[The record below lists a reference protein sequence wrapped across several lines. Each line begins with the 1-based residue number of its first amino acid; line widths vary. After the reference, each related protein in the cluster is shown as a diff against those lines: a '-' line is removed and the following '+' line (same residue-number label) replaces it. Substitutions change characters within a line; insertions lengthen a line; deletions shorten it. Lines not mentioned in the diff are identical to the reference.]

1 MIHDQTFEEWM
12 GNTDPAQEEEKA
24 LRYFL
29 ALSQAAWEHVLLHP
43 QVEPVRIDTRP
54 LDLSREE

>member
-1 MIHDQTFEEWM
+1 MTHAQAFEEWM
-12 GNTDPAQEEEKA
+12 NNDDPAQDEEKA
-24 LRYFL
+24 MRYFA